1 MSLYQRL
8 FAHGLALGDD
18 AQHRLYGNRK
28 RALFADLTG
37 TVVEI
42 GPGTGINLPYLPRGI
57 RWIGVEP
64 NPHMHA
70 FIRETAAEQDIR
82 VELHTAFASETG
94 LPSDCA
100 DAVISTLVLC
110 SVPDLDAALAE
121 IKRILKPG
129 GRFVF
134 IEHVAAPDDS
144 WLRTLQRGVKP
155 LWKPLADGCQPD
167 RETAQAIERAGFAD
181 VRYDAFRADLPVV
194 SPHVMGTA
202 VMPADAPT

>member
-18 AQHRLYGNRK
+18 AQHQLYGDRK

-57 RWIGVEP
+57 RWIGIEP
-64 NPHMHA
+64 NPHMHP
-70 FIRETAAEQDIR
+70 FIREAATEQGIDI
-82 VELHTAFASETG
+82 ELRAASASDTG
-94 LPSDCA
+94 LPDTSA

-110 SVPDLDAALAE
+110 SVPNLDAALAE

-129 GRFVF
+129 GRFLF

-144 WLRTLQRGVKP
+144 WLRTLQRGIRP
-155 LWKPLADGCQPD
+155 LWKPLADGCRPD
-167 RETAQAIERAGFAD
+167 RKTAYAIEQAGFGD
-181 VRYDAFRADLPVV
+181 VEYESFRADLPVV

-202 VMPADAPT
+202 VMPADAST